1 MDAGVIA
8 HRYARAM
15 YEFAAEKGKETE
27 LYHKMQTLVKNFS
40 NYPAMRIVMSDPT
53 VKTIK
58 KIELLTAAGE
68 MQDDEILLQSIRL
81 VVNNGRSAYM
91 ENIARMYET
100 VYRKAK
106 AQIIVHLTTVEPASQ
121 SMQQALIPVVAQA
134 TGSKVEFHTSVDAE
148 ILGGFILE
156 IEDQRLD
163 ASVKNQLNNV
173 ILAGLTRQ
181 DMNIVN
187 K

>member
-27 LYHKMQTLVKNFS
+27 LYCEMQTLSKNFS
-40 NYPAMRIVMSDPT
+40 DYPVMRNVMRDPT
-53 VKTIK
+53 VESAK
-58 KIELLTAAGE
+58 KIKLLAIAGGIK
-68 MQDDEILLQSIRL
+68 DDDVLLQTVRL
-81 VVNNGRSAYM
+81 VVDNGRSAYM
-91 ENIARMYET
+91 ENIALMYET

-106 AQIIVHLTTVEPASQ
+106 GQVIVHLTTVDSASE
-121 SMQQALIPVVAQA
+121 SMQQALIPVIAQA
-134 TGSKVEFHTSVDAE
+134 TGSKVEFHTKTDAE
-148 ILGGFILE
+148 IIGGFILE

-173 ILAGLTRQ
+173 VMAGLTRQ
-181 DMNIVN
+181 T
-187 K
+187 